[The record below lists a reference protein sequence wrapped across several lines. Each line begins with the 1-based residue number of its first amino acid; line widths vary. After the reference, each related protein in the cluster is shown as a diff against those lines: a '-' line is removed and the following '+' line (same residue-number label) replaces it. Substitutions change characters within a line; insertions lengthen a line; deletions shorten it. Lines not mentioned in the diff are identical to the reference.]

1 MNDKFFE
8 LPEEKQKV
16 ILNAA
21 MHVFAQHD
29 YKKATTDEIVQKA
42 GISKGLLFHYFE
54 NKKGLYLYLYKF
66 AEQFL
71 ITEMRK
77 DYDQT
82 ETDFFTMLI
91 NAQNCKVKIMEQY
104 PDLFAF
110 LTKAYLEKDNTVQ
123 TDINCSFGE
132 LIATSCASVLQRADL
147 HKFKESVSPEKVLNI
162 IILVSDSLM
171 RNRSSE
177 PVDNLLV
184 INDEYITYLNM
195 MKQNFYKEEYL

>member
-1 MNDKFFE
+1 
-8 LPEEKQKV
+8 LPEEKQKA

-21 MHVFAQHD
+21 MSIFAADD
-29 YKKATTDEIVQKA
+29 YKKATTDEIVKKA

-66 AEQFL
+66 SEHFL
-71 ITEMRK
+71 IEEMRK

-82 ETDFFTMLI
+82 ETDFFAMLI
-91 NAQNCKVKIMEQY
+91 IAQNIKVKIMKHY

-110 LTKAYLEKDNTVQ
+110 LTKAYLEKDSAVQ
-123 TDINCSFGE
+123 ADINCRFGD
-132 LIATSCASVLQRADL
+132 LIASSCAMVLQRADL
-147 HKFKESVSPEKVLNI
+147 YKFKESISPEKVLNL

-171 RNRSSE
+171 RNRSTE
-177 PVDNLLV
+177 PIDNLLV
-184 INDEYITYLNM
+184 INDEYLTYLDM